1 MYRFSLLM
9 KCTVLCTTNNM
20 LSAYTAK
27 VFVEQLNITVNHFQ
41 DKQLVVACFH
51 TAAEVQTRIPST

>member
-1 MYRFSLLM
+1 
-9 KCTVLCTTNNM
+9 M